1 MFNRASSDD
10 FYGELANMTSL
21 AVKGAVGLACMG
33 ALAELVNNNADAT
46 NYTSL
51 AKQNANVIA
60 QAALAS
66 TGDHLKL
73 TYQSDDD
80 TWSSLYNLMPD
91 KAFGLNVFPDSFYA
105 MQAAWYG
112 KKAEA
117 YGVPLDSRGEGIKS
131 DFALWMAAAYNDNAT
146 LRDTFVDGVWNFLNY
161 GQTGELGCSPPPLNL
176 G

>member
-1 MFNRASSDD
+1 
-10 FYGELANMTSL
+10 MTSL

-33 ALAELVNNNADAT
+33 ALADLVNNTADSS

-51 AKQNANVIA
+51 AKQYATTIVST
-60 QAALAS
+60 ALAS

-73 TYQSDDD
+73 TYGSDDT

-91 KAFGLNVFPDSFYA
+91 KVFGLNVFPDSFYA

-112 KKAEA
+112 KVAEP
-117 YGVPLDSRGEGIKS
+117 YGVPLDSRGEGVKS
-131 DFALWMAAAYNDNAT
+131 DFALWMAATYNDNAT

-161 GQTGELGCSPPPLNL
+161 GQTGEIG
-176 G
+176 